1 MFAAI
6 TTVRFGVSASK
17 PTTVPR
23 TIGKLPKK
31 PVVWIGAV
39 WLQMPDG
46 ELDTRSWRSNGP
58 INTGQA
64 RQVLAQLLEQL
75 IGEHGKDAATWSGF
89 YCQSR

>member
-1 MFAAI
+1 M
-6 TTVRFGVSASK
+6 SARVQWDNRQ